1 MPQAFS
7 FSLPPRDVPLTV
19 RLQVLFGGFLNQFG
33 WFFFGFGMIFVWLFL
48 PQADLTSF
56 YRFRGQLDHTQG
68 TITASQ
74 KTHFSEGGSKHSK
87 GTPIYEHDYTFTVA
101 GTTYHGVSY
110 ATGYTYKPGTSVT
123 VQYPHGN
130 PSVSRIQFMRRSAF
144 GPSTLII
151 LLFPL
156 VGLVFLIPGLILG
169 WKGDRLLAHGKV
181 ALGTFKSKEAT
192 KTEINHQTVYKLT
205 FEFTT
210 DTGETCQTTTRSCE
224 PNRLE
229 LEPQHEIVYDPLTP
243 SYATLVDGLPGSP
256 HIDERGVIQP
266 ARFGSTV
273 RISILPAAAI
283 IGNIA
288 CLCLNLV
295 R

>member
-19 RLQVLFGGFLNQFG
+19 RLQVLFGGFFNQFG
-33 WFFFGFGMIFVWLFL
+33 WLFFGFGMIFVWLFL

-56 YRFRGQLDHTQG
+56 YRFHGKLDQTQG
-68 TITASQ
+68 TITANQ
-74 KTHFSEGGSKHSK
+74 KTHFSEGGSKHSN
-87 GTPIYEHDYTFTVA
+87 GTPIYRHDYTFTVA
-101 GTTYHGVSY
+101 GTTYSNASY
-110 ATGYTYKPGTSVT
+110 ATGYTYAPGTRVSIE
-123 VQYPHGN
+123 YPQGN
-130 PSVSRIQFMRRSAF
+130 PAVSRVNGMHRTPF
-144 GPSTLII
+144 GPSVLMV

-156 VGLVFLIPGLILG
+156 VGLGFLIPGLILG
-169 WKGDRLLAHGKV
+169 WKGDRLLANGKV
-181 ALGTFKSKEAT
+181 AFGTFKSKEAT

-210 DTGETCQTTTRSCE
+210 DTGETCQTTARSCE

-256 HIDERGVIQP
+256 HIDDRGVIQP
-266 ARFGSTV
+266 ATFGAAL
-273 RISILPAAAI
+273 RITLLPAAAI
-283 IGNIA
+283 IGNA
-288 CLCLNLV
+288 TCLILKLV